1 MQLRGHH
8 DVVLDSLDQ
17 RRHQPS
23 CLADPIGE
31 RCAIELDAFARID
44 AGLPIERKMIAVLAD
59 QNVREKPC
67 TGLAVTRPNAIGS
80 PCVRHESCHLCLW
93 PKICMLSDG

>member
-44 AGLPIERKMIAVLAD
+44 AGLPIERKMIAV
-59 QNVREKPC
+59 P
-67 TGLAVTRPNAIGS
+67 TRTCARS
-80 PCVRHESCHLCLW
+80 PALGW
-93 PKICMLSDG
+93 Q